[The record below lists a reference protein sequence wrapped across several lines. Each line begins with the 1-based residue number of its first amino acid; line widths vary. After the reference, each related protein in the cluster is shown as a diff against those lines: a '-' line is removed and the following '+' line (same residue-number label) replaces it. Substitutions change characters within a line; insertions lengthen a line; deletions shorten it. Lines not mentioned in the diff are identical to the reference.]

1 MISSAFKS
9 FLQVERT
16 QCNQLF
22 ATSRHQ
28 HPHIEGESFQEFL
41 RDQLDPIIVLLDK
54 SGQSVANFAIA
65 GYQHGL
71 DLAAK
76 RWLGK
81 SELYSDVKNLWRD
94 LIPICLP
101 WISSQPD
108 YWLSIFA
115 NILYRLNSQDS
126 TTSARWLGLMTASA
140 SKCQSPDELKK
151 LGLVLAW
158 VSGLACYRQAA
169 LEALAEIS
177 DELFV
182 SVTHAE
188 IKNRASIQ
196 QSLVNNR
203 WLDFS
208 VNQPKTF
215 SMQKRFG
222 GAVLFEGEFS
232 QPPKVLAFN
241 NQLYVTSANRI
252 WMLFFDAFGE
262 ILIPAQDS
270 LSAIHYQPDTRDLN
284 EQLKLYL
291 NMGLKEKIHDL
302 ASLASCAELDDTLAL
317 TSKDSFAVILLNR

>member
-1 MISSAFKS
+1 MISSAFTS
-9 FLQVERT
+9 FLKTERAE
-16 QCNQLF
+16 CNQLF
-22 ATSRHQ
+22 ASVRHQ
-28 HPHIEGESFQEFL
+28 HPHIEGDSFHQFL
-41 RDQLDPIIVLLDK
+41 REQLDPVINLLDQ
-54 SGQSVANFAIA
+54 SGQSVGLFATA

-81 SELYSDVKNLWRD
+81 SEFYLDVKNLWRHV
-94 LIPICLP
+94 IPTCLP
-101 WISSQPD
+101 WISSNPD
-108 YWLSIFA
+108 YWLSLFG
-115 NILYRLNSQDS
+115 NILYRLKSQNA
-126 TTSARWLGLMTASA
+126 TTSTKWLELMAASA
-140 SKCQSPDELKK
+140 SKCQSADELKK

-169 LEALAEIS
+169 LEALSEIS

-182 SVTHAE
+182 SITHAD
-188 IKNRASIQ
+188 IKNRATIQ
-196 QSLVNNR
+196 QSLMNNR

-208 VNQPKTF
+208 MNQPKTF

-222 GAVLFEGEFS
+222 GAVLFEGEFTE
-232 QPPKVLAFN
+232 PPKVLAFN

-291 NMGLKEKIHDL
+291 KMGLKDKLHDL